1 MHLLGSNVMEFSANN
16 WVNSVLKEVI
26 ILGTPTIEPLLL
38 VTDLDL
44 RPFGHVICN
53 KASVNQ
59 LHSLVNGMN
68 VTVNDSLTTFG
79 ICLASSILHLFNS
92 LFKFDQRAH
101 TKLEV
106 EQNKDVVGTSR
117 KTNLGGHL
125 VRVDHIELGIAIS
138 QIFFH
143 LIRQILFGILKH
155 ITF

>member
-1 MHLLGSNVMEFSANN
+1 MHLLGSNVIEFSANN

-26 ILGTPTIEPLLL
+26 ILWTPTIKSLLL
-38 VTDLDL
+38 VTDLNL
-44 RPFGHVICN
+44 RPFGHIIRN

-59 LHSLVNGMN
+59 LHSLINSMN

-101 TKLEV
+101 TELEV
-106 EQNKDVVGTSR
+106 EQNENVVSASR
-117 KTNLGGHL
+117 KANLSGHL
-125 VRVDHIELGIAIS
+125 IRIDHIELGIAIS